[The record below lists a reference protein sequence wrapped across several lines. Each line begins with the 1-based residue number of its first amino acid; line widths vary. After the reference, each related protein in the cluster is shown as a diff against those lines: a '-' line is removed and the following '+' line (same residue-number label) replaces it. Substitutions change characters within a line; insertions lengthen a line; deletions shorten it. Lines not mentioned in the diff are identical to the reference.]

1 MLEDSGIDV
10 TDLQKELSSI
20 RTDNENTQEKKEV
33 LSNLRKLLR
42 KIENLDAGTEW
53 QRLEQELRDE
63 FDRLE
68 KAQNDL
74 GNDKTAHLVSQL
86 RGQVD
91 EVIRKQDAKLDR
103 EILNQVHSL
112 FFHLTMVYQCMGLI
126 QDCNNRFGSIQCKD
140 TSRAR
145 QLVNKG
151 LEEINNQPTVE
162 RLHPIACELVE
173 LLPEGTSI
181 PHGIVQM

>member
-1 MLEDSGIDV
+1 M
-10 TDLQKELSSI
+10 
-20 RTDNENTQEKKEV
+20 
-33 LSNLRKLLR
+33 
-42 KIENLDAGTEW
+42 
-53 QRLEQELRDE
+53 EQELRDE

-91 EVIRKQDAKLDR
+91 EVIRKQDAKLGR

-126 QDCNNRFGSIQCKD
+126 QDCNNRFGSIQWKD

-162 RLHPIACELVE
+162 RLHPIACGLIELIQDDPNDGGE
-173 LLPEGTSI
+173 KDKLKW
-181 PHGIVQM
+181 GIVQQ